1 MAARYRH
8 LPLGGSLAAD
18 FTPRPDGTTLVLS
31 SEPLRDYPKRL
42 TDRLIHWA
50 ETQPGHTLVAK
61 RERGGQ
67 CEASGLAQREAP
79 PRPCAHPPRGSPG
92 ASGRPPWARAG

>member
-42 TDRLIHWA
+42 TDRGTSSIA
-50 ETQPGHTLVAK
+50 IARRRCGET
-61 RERGGQ
+61 
-67 CEASGLAQREAP
+67 
-79 PRPCAHPPRGSPG
+79 
-92 ASGRPPWARAG
+92 